1 MNHVKQADALF
12 KKVKEPQEAILDS
25 RILLLASNA
34 SAQKVRSLKSGTGS
48 FDVDEFV
55 AKLATF
61 MGGQKQVRQENFP
74 QEAGSDVE
82 EEDMHDYP
90 LDWAKIG
97 RKAMAKS
104 RRAPAMSFMLGPLSL
119 EQKKRANMKREKHE
133 KNTAEEVKPQ
143 ELKEEDIQRSEN
155 ETTKNVHDLEELL
168 GKHCTMEDESIEPV
182 NLFKFILNPHSFA
195 QSVENV
201 FYLSFLIR
209 DGRVALET
217 NEHGEPVIYPCE
229 APSDA
234 DYAEGLKKNQLVL
247 EFDMQ
252 VWKVRGSYSLIHL
265 RRC

>member
-1 MNHVKQADALF
+1 MSSKQTRCSRKVRSYCTSHGF
-12 KKVKEPQEAILDS
+12 FFSYVVPVKEPQEAILDS

-104 RRAPAMSFMLGPLSL
+104 RRAPAMSFMFVTISGLS
-119 EQKKRANMKREKHE
+119 
-133 KNTAEEVKPQ
+133 
-143 ELKEEDIQRSEN
+143 
-155 ETTKNVHDLEELL
+155 
-168 GKHCTMEDESIEPV
+168 
-182 NLFKFILNPHSFA
+182 SFRT
-195 QSVENV
+195 
-201 FYLSFLIR
+201 YLS
-209 DGRVALET
+209 V
-217 NEHGEPVIYPCE
+217 
-229 APSDA
+229 
-234 DYAEGLKKNQLVL
+234 
-247 EFDMQ
+247 
-252 VWKVRGSYSLIHL
+252 
-265 RRC
+265 